1 MKTSNF
7 SIKNRK
13 VMFVIRRDGSGIE
26 LGRGWDFY
34 IDGEWQRLLLN
45 GRTECLEI
53 PEGEHEFVVKGEIV
67 RGVKSSSAPIRLNVT
82 DEETLCMLAQ
92 KKLWP
97 SVLFNLAIALAL
109 IIGIVPIFF
118 AAVHTGNPQ
127 HSVYGLILFAFI
139 LALSATWAIFYGARP
154 DSIFS
159 LKIDDS
165 DKCH

>member
-1 MKTSNF
+1 MKTTDF
-7 SIKNRK
+7 GVKNQK

-45 GRTECLEI
+45 GRTESLEI

-67 RGVKSSSAPIRLNVT
+67 RGVKSPSAPLRIIIT
-82 DEETLCMLAQ
+82 DDETLCMLAQ

-97 SVLFNLAIALAL
+97 SVLFNCAIIVAL
-109 IIGIVPIFF
+109 IIGIIPILF
-118 AAVHTGNPQ
+118 AAGHTGNP
-127 HSVYGLILFAFI
+127 HNSVYGLMIFAFI
-139 LALSATWAIFYGARP
+139 VALSATWAIFYGSRP
-154 DSIFS
+154 NSIFT

-165 DKCH
+165 DNCH